1 MAAGIPTAPPGRA
14 PPPPQVLLV
23 CTANI
28 CRSPMA
34 EVLWR
39 EAAAGRPRAPSVASC
54 GIAAEPDRPA
64 DPTCIELM
72 AQRGLDLAAHRA
84 ARFDPNLAVESELVL
99 VMEPSHQRRIHAI
112 APLLAGR
119 VQLLGRWTDGP
130 IEDPYRRTLQDYEN
144 CMVSLEK
151 SVAAW
156 LNKLP

>member
-1 MAAGIPTAPPGRA
+1 
-14 PPPPQVLLV
+14 
-23 CTANI
+23 
-28 CRSPMA
+28 MA

-39 EAAAGRPRAPSVASC
+39 EAAAGHPRSPSVASC
-54 GIAAEPDRPA
+54 GTEAQPDRPA

-72 AQRGLDLAAHRA
+72 ARRGLDLAAHRA

-99 VMEPSHQRRIHAI
+99 VMEPSHRRRIHAI

-144 CMVSLEK
+144 CRVSLEK